1 MNKLYIKTTIIF
13 IIFLILGLILN
24 FNMYKQHEEELY
36 NSNNK
41 IIANLLLKHPE
52 LKDEIISIMT
62 TDVDTENVLREYGI
76 DEYSDL
82 SFIKEN
88 NSYKQKI
95 IYYNLSYFLIFI
107 ITNYIIVIF
116 NNYKL
121 NKEITKINK
130 YMDKVLNGDY
140 SIDIRDYNENKLSL
154 LKNDLYKLVVRL
166 KKQHEKE
173 LNDKLYLKD
182 FLSDISH
189 QLKTPLTSMY
199 VINDILEKEEDKEK
213 RKDFLIKNKLQLER
227 IEWLISSL
235 LKMATIES
243 GTTKLLKTNVNIK
256 DLINKS
262 LQPINIRLEL
272 KDININI
279 EGNKNITFNLDF
291 NWMREALLNILKNAY
306 EYTPYGGSININYE
320 DNPLYLMIKI
330 TDSGIGINKNE
341 IKNIFKRF
349 YKVNKDSDGVGIGLN
364 MASKII
370 EKHDGKIIVTSKPN
384 LGTTFEIRL
393 YKKVI

>member
-24 FNMYKQHEEELY
+24 FHMYKQHEEELY

-41 IIANLLLKHPE
+41 IIANILLKHPE
-52 LKDEIISIMT
+52 LKEEVISIMT

-76 DEYSDL
+76 DKYSDL

-121 NKEITKINK
+121 TKEITKINK

-166 KKQHEKE
+166 KKQNEKE

-199 VINDILEKEEDKEK
+199 VINDILEKEEDKLK
-213 RKDFLIKNKLQLER
+213 RKEFLIKNKLQLER

-370 EKHDGKIIVTSKPN
+370 EMHDGKIIVTSKPN